1 MGVVSAHF
9 LWCHET
15 PWVDLSNE
23 LFWNDLLTFLGGL
36 IWKWKRVMDSPT
48 FAKIE
53 KSPES
58 KQTFEKLI
66 AAKWAWLA
74 PIFFDAT
81 KLHE

>member
-1 MGVVSAHF
+1 MWRAS
-9 LWCHET
+9 LPKQTTLT
-15 PWVDLSNE
+15 P
-23 LFWNDLLTFLGGL
+23 
-36 IWKWKRVMDSPT
+36 IK
-48 FAKIE
+48 
-53 KSPES
+53 